1 MHLLF
6 LILILLLADLLVLK
20 GTIKHSAE
28 SFLELRKKY
37 GEKLYT
43 FWIGNYPVVF
53 IFDYDLAKES
63 FNKGVFSGRPQTLL
77 TETLH
82 GKENSDVVFADFT
95 PAWETLRKVA
105 HSAVRKYAISER
117 LPVLTSDVVDE
128 IMQIIIIKEKDKP
141 FNLKDYLDTILNNT
155 LASIAFGKR

>member
-6 LILILLLADLLVLK
+6 LILTLLLVDLLVLK
-20 GTIKHSAE
+20 GTTKHPAE
-28 SFLELRKKY
+28 SFLDFRKKY

-53 IFDYDLAKES
+53 IFDYDLAKEA
-63 FNKGVFSGRPQTLL
+63 FNKGVFAGRPQTFLSKIL
-77 TETLH
+77 T
-82 GKENSDVVFADFT
+82 GKGNYDVVLSDFT
-95 PAWETLRKVA
+95 PEWETLRKVA

-128 IMQIIIIKEKDKP
+128 IMHIIMTKEGDKP
-141 FNLKDYLDTILNNT
+141 FNPKNYVDTILNNT